1 MRERVSEEL
10 VLSSVD
16 ENKRNNTTLLLCAGT
31 KREIAHYQVIVEKG
45 EDQVEYLMRDR
56 SEWIPEE
63 DEDKRTDEDI
73 AREKHIR
80 YEAEHNVKLRLEA
93 ERLSTQK
100 QQREAEEEAAR
111 VAAEERKIR
120 MARLG
125 GRVRLYERDLLR
137 AVKRE
142 VRANLIALIGVEV
155 RASIPPSNA
164 RPCGGGLGA
173 ISGVDETHGV
183 GIVDCIESEDES
195 VRQAA
200 ISAPRGRLDRFEQIS
215 STAGQRGGSPS
226 RGTTL

>member
-45 EDQVEYLMRDR
+45 
-56 SEWIPEE
+56 E

-125 GRVRLYERDLLR
+125 GRVRLYERPHCTKKALK
-137 AVKRE
+137 VKRE
-142 VRANLIALIGVEV
+142 VRANLIAQGLRSVH
-155 RASIPPSNA
+155 PSVQCEA
-164 RPCGGGLGA
+164 LRGLGA

>member
-1 MRERVSEEL
+1 M
-10 VLSSVD
+10 
-16 ENKRNNTTLLLCAGT
+16 
-31 KREIAHYQVIVEKG
+31 EKG

-125 GRVRLYERDLLR
+125 GRVRLYERPHCTKKALK
-137 AVKRE
+137 VKRE
-142 VRANLIALIGVEV
+142 VRANLIAQGLRSVH
-155 RASIPPSNA
+155 PSVQCEA
-164 RPCGGGLGA
+164 LRGLGA
-173 ISGVDETHGV
+173 ISAW
-183 GIVDCIESEDES
+183 C
-195 VRQAA
+195 R
-200 ISAPRGRLDRFEQIS
+200 
-215 STAGQRGGSPS
+215 
-226 RGTTL
+226 